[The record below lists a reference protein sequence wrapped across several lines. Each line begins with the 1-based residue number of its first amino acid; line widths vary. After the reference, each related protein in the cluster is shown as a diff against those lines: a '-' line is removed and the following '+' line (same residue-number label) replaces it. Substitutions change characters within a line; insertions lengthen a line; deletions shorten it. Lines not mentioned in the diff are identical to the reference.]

1 MTRRDSSVT
10 PDDREP
16 SEAARA
22 SWAPGESVD
31 SRSLLGDSNTVTI
44 RHGEVL
50 YTLRQTRAGKLILTK

>member
-1 MTRRDSSVT
+1 MT
-10 PDDREP
+10 PDDRER
-16 SEAARA
+16 SDAAPA